1 MDVAVKE
8 IRIVILKIAKEVYA
22 TLVQEQDS
30 SVHQAGSAVQVTHVK
45 ATFVNKEIFYFKREL
60 NNSRDFFIHLFT
72 FYSTTT
78 FISTSAVLCFNSAK

>member
-45 ATFVNKEIFYFKREL
+45 ATFVNKEIFYLK
-60 NNSRDFFIHLFT
+60 I
-72 FYSTTT
+72 
-78 FISTSAVLCFNSAK
+78 